1 MGYIIQT
8 LFFLPLKKD
17 NLGVDKCSTPWY
29 NKLNKGKGN
38 KRDETIN
45 YFRYFNN
52 YFIITNIFM
61 GRGCYLLMK
70 KFFGIEEKQYVFEW
84 GDVSALLTVLNVFF
98 IVMGMWWAPFFGL
111 ANCVLAIVG
120 MIKANAHLNAYIIQM
135 ALIVL
140 NIFFLC

>member
-1 MGYIIQT
+1 LTNAQPRGII
-8 LFFLPLKKD
+8 
-17 NLGVDKCSTPWY
+17 NLT
-29 NKLNKGKGN
+29 KGKEI
-38 KRDETIN
+38 KE
-45 YFRYFNN
+45 
-52 YFIITNIFM
+52 
-61 GRGCYLLMK
+61 MK

-120 MIKANAHLNAYIIQM
+120 MIKAKAHLNAYIIQM

-140 NIFFLC
+140 NVFFLC